1 MNNRMLKIIAVSVR
15 VCGLFSIVLGL
26 IWVVGSSI
34 TIVPDWEETLQDI
47 LRSVAISFV
56 VFISLAS
63 IFLGIERSFR
73 HKIVASKKRRIVS
86 RFLVLF
92 LILTGAELLTF
103 GHAYYIKSQKRESE
117 KIEILNKYKY
127 RKVSGFSFALKTEKP
142 AGTFSRNGGICFIL
156 KTPTINLDVQEYVL
170 LFRGGCA
177 YNKCEPDEPYPGDRL
192 R

>member
-86 RFLVLF
+86 QFLVLW
-92 LILTGAELLTF
+92 IWRRPF
-103 GHAYYIKSQKRESE
+103 GSVVH
-117 KIEILNKYKY
+117 
-127 RKVSGFSFALKTEKP
+127 GFALLIFRP
-142 AGTFSRNGGICFIL
+142 SSNAL
-156 KTPTINLDVQEYVL
+156 KRFVP
-170 LFRGGCA
+170 RGMV
-177 YNKCEPDEPYPGDRL
+177 PF
-192 R
+192 

>member
-15 VCGLFSIVLGL
+15 VCGLLSIVLGL

-92 LILTGAELLTF
+92 LILTGAQLLTF

-117 KIEILNKYKY
+117 KIEMLNKYGCYENPYHMKY
-127 RKVSGFSFALKTEKP
+127 KAFDIGGLACFSVLLMWLYIEFVSKVSESI
-142 AGTFSRNGGICFIL
+142 SRRVSKYEQPL
-156 KTPTINLDVQEYVL
+156 SKQ
-170 LFRGGCA
+170 
-177 YNKCEPDEPYPGDRL
+177 
-192 R
+192 